1 MPYRTITAE
10 NAAAALGAAVACARD
25 LADGGAVPA
34 VLVPSLPAVARL
46 RRALADRMVWNDVL
60 GVCGQDPAAFLG
72 ELREMRVK
80 RKNIPVERVETL
92 MEERAQARKDKDFAK
107 SDALRQEL
115 ADLGVSVRDTPQ
127 GAEWD
132 IP

>member
-46 RRALADRMVWNDVL
+46 RRALADGGGAL
-60 GVCGQDPAAFLG
+60 GVRAATFSSWIADRWELFGDGRRLVSAAERTLLVRRAIG
-72 ELREMRVK
+72 EAAEGG
-80 RKNIPVERVETL
+80 
-92 MEERAQARKDKDFAK
+92 AA
-107 SDALRQEL
+107 SDGAL
-115 ADLGVSVRDTPQ
+115 ADA
-127 GAEWD
+127 GAYAAGRGLSL
-132 IP
+132 IHI